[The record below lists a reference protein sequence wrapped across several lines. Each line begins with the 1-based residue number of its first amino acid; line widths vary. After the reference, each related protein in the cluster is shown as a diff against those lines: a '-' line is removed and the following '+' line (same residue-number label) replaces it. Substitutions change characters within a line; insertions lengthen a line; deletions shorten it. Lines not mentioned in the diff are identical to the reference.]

1 MNQTSYEPPEDEH
14 ASFDDFDDIPLDAP
28 SQTVLRSVTP
38 LAHLIAESADSPA
51 LRDWAEKV
59 FSRLQTHL
67 SLRHAKGLAAEE
79 LERDDFLNPNMPAE
93 KRQKAVATLADMD
106 TQSLAVHTLNA
117 VMAAWTVVRLARL
130 SDLEQR
136 LVLAGLTLHDLNKM
150 GEDAAERQA
159 RLEGTGAA
167 EYRALFEKWADKL
180 GLWDFIA
187 PEYWQDIA
195 FLAANAED
203 VRGENRLLLNYPD
216 LQTDPSLLEN
226 LAPFVRLG
234 DLVASIAKHPEDL
247 EAESKLHDIRATLGL
262 LLRHRYHLR
271 HHRLTENRGLLTQ
284 VIHNA
289 VMRRAEAAGWLP
301 WLLFADGVTYLVAK
315 DASEPDLDGLAVDVR
330 DSLTKRLGDN
340 LGKLV
345 GRGGK
350 GIDYQPEFAELL
362 GPTEAG
368 YRMIDRTLAIIAGKK
383 TPVTEDRK
391 AKTVRR
397 AGNDT
402 PLDLNYVGSLNADR
416 LAEGMFGLSKLLTD
430 YYGGDRQDHGEK
442 LLLALGLSDLQPA
455 YRAIELTG
463 GVGYPWYYVAGHYF
477 TLHKGLDENDLADR
491 MKAAWDAVIAEL
503 GEPQREPPF
512 AFLERYL
519 SQTLSTGKEQTSWDF
534 AGELRRYEG
543 SKGRKSQPV
552 CVICN
557 SNFEGRFLTSGPFSN
572 RAHLGKKDAY
582 AGICK
587 VCQTEELL
595 RQFVLGQTM
604 REEGGAKFL
613 HLYPT
618 YFFTTVTA
626 RAMKNAYQ
634 NLRGVMYGELAK
646 VYRAAQGQEAWQ
658 DKNAE
663 IRAVNQLLS
672 AFAAA
677 DIFQLTHKDDSGVR
691 VIRAE
696 YSDTDL
702 HAYYLLGLP
711 FPTRDPSDT
720 ESWVMPA
727 LLGLLVPIVF
737 GAKAVVSASARPPF
751 NTGANFPDKATQ
763 VVLDGPHPYWAHA
776 FGKTRFYLTDLGPS
790 LRAVFTVYGLTNDA
804 YRDSRNFAIW
814 NQLGHVAR
822 EVESDPLNIFGLA
835 DRLAAQ
841 QKVGTDGMT
850 RWMAERL
857 TTDHHNYVFYLRN
870 IAKQG
875 EDKTMDMIEA
885 LVDGYATF
893 YRAGARSAYARLRPL
908 SLAAEVV
915 LDAPPELGRA
925 DLMLQIEG
933 RIHAFLDGVRDH
945 TTQGYIPKGAYSD
958 GEREGPIEAFAKLFV
973 TEVFEGYC
981 KGDRSLLRKRLNALK
996 NGAEAI
1002 YIKKYARR
1010 ADAPDTNPTSSDTN
1024 PTEGEAHV

>member
-1 MNQTSYEPPEDEH
+1 MNQTSYEPPEDAH
-14 ASFDDFDDIPLDAP
+14 ASFNDFDNIPLDAP

-67 SLRHAKGLAAEE
+67 SLRHAKGLSAEE
-79 LERDDFLNPNMPAE
+79 LERDDFLSPNMPPE
-93 KRQKAVATLADMD
+93 KRQKAIATLADMD

-130 SDLEQR
+130 NDLEQR
-136 LVLAGLTLHDLNKM
+136 LILAALTLHDLNKM
-150 GEDAAERQA
+150 GENAAERLA
-159 RLEGTGAA
+159 RLEGTSAA
-167 EYRALFEKWADKL
+167 DYRALFEKWADRL
-180 GLWDFIA
+180 GLWDFIG

-203 VRGENRLLLNYPD
+203 VRGENRLLLNYSD

-234 DLVASIAKHPEDL
+234 DLVASIAKHSEDL
-247 EAESKLHDIRATLGL
+247 EAESKLHDVRATLGL
-262 LLRHRYHLR
+262 LLRHRYQLR

-301 WLLFADGVTYLVAK
+301 WLLFADGVTYLVPK
-315 DASEPDLDGLAVDVR
+315 DAPEPDLDGLAGDVR
-330 DSLTKRLGDN
+330 ASLTERLGDN

-362 GPTEAG
+362 GPNDAG
-368 YRMIDRTLAIIAGKK
+368 HRMIARTLAIIAGKK

-402 PLDLNYVGSLNADR
+402 PLDLSYAGSLNADR
-416 LAEGMFGLSKLLTD
+416 LAEGMFGLSKLLTN
-430 YYGGDRQDHGEK
+430 YYGGDRQDHGER
-442 LLLALGLSDLQPA
+442 LLMALGLGDLQPS

-477 TLHKGLDENDLADR
+477 TRHKGLDENNLEDR
-491 MKAAWDAVIAEL
+491 MKAAWDAVITEL

-519 SQTLSTGKEQTSWDF
+519 SQTLSTGHEQTSWDF

-543 SKGRKSQPV
+543 SNARGGQRP
-552 CVICN
+552 CLICN
-557 SNFEGRFLTSGPFSN
+557 SPFTTRPDYSTYSN
-572 RAHLGKKDAY
+572 RMPVSSRTDARR
-582 AGICK
+582 GICE
-587 VCQTEELL
+587 VCQAEELL
-595 RQFVLGQTM
+595 RQFVLGETM

-626 RAMKNAYQ
+626 RAMKSAYQ

-646 VYRAAQGQEAWQ
+646 VYKAVQAQEREEWA
-658 DKNAE
+658 DANAE

-677 DIFQLTHKDDSGVR
+677 DIFQLTHKEEGSGVR

-711 FPTRDPSDT
+711 FPAKDPSDT
-720 ESWVMPA
+720 ENWVMPA

-737 GAKAVVSASARPPF
+737 GAKAVVSSSARPPF

-763 VVLDGPHPYWAHA
+763 VILDGPHPYWAHA

-822 EVESDPLNIFGLA
+822 EVESDPHNIFGLA
-835 DRLAAQ
+835 DRLATQ
-841 QKVGTDGMT
+841 QKAGTDGMT

-857 TTDHHNYVFYLRN
+857 TNDYHNYVFYQEH
-870 IAKQG
+870 IAKQKG
-875 EDKTMDMIEA
+875 VNRMELTHK
-885 LVDGYATF
+885 LVESYTTF
-893 YRAGARSAYARLRPL
+893 YLAKAYSAYARLRPL
-908 SLAAEVV
+908 QIAAETI
-915 LDAPPELGRA
+915 LDSPPHTSMESLKIRV
-925 DLMLQIEG
+925 EG
-933 RIHAFLDGVRDH
+933 RIHSFLDGVRNGS
-945 TTQGYIPKGAYSD
+945 TQGWIPPSAYSD
-958 GEREGPIEAFAKLFV
+958 ADRIAPIEKFAELFV
-973 TEVFEGYC
+973 QEYFMDFC
-981 KGDRSLLRKRLNALK
+981 KGDRAALRADLNILK
-996 NGAEAI
+996 PAAEAV

-1010 ADAPDTNPTSSDTN
+1010 ADTPDTNTA

>member
-1 MNQTSYEPPEDEH
+1 MNQTSYEPPEDDYS
-14 ASFDDFDDIPLDAP
+14 SFDDFDDTLLDESNKPL
-28 SQTVLRSVTP
+28 LRSVTP
-38 LAHLIAESADSPA
+38 LAHLIAESANSSA
-51 LRDWAEKV
+51 LREWAEKV

-79 LERDDFLNPNMPAE
+79 LERDDFLNPKMPAE
-93 KRQKAVATLADMD
+93 KRQKAITALADMD

-117 VMAAWTVVRLARL
+117 VMAAWTVVRLAHL
-130 SDLEQR
+130 NDLEQR
-136 LVLAGLTLHDLNKM
+136 LILAGLTLHDLNKM
-150 GEDAAERQA
+150 GENAAERQA
-159 RLEGTGAA
+159 RLEGEHAA
-167 EYRALFEKWADKL
+167 TYRATFEKWADRL
-180 GLWDFIA
+180 NLWDFIG

-234 DLVASIAKHPEDL
+234 DLVASIARHPEDL
-247 EAESKLHDIRATLGL
+247 EAEAKLHDVRATLGL
-262 LLRHRYHLR
+262 LLRHRYRLR

-289 VMRRAEAAGWLP
+289 VMRRTEAVGWLP
-301 WLLFADGVTYLVAK
+301 WLLFADGVTYLVPK
-315 DASEPDLDGLAVDVR
+315 DAPEPDLDGLANDVR
-330 DSLTKRLGDN
+330 ESLTRRLGDN

-368 YRMIDRTLAIIAGKK
+368 HRMIDRTLAIIAGKK

-402 PLDLNYVGSLNADR
+402 PLDLNYAGSLNADR

-442 LLLALGLSDLQPA
+442 LLLALGLGDLQPA

-477 TLHKGLDENDLADR
+477 TRHKGLEENDLEER
-491 MKAAWDAVIAEL
+491 MKAAWDTVIAEL
-503 GEPQREPPF
+503 GEPQRELPF

-534 AGELRRYEG
+534 AGELKRYEG
-543 SKGRKSQPV
+543 SNARGGQRP
-552 CVICN
+552 CLICN
-557 SNFEGRFLTSGPFSN
+557 SPFTTRPDYSTYSN
-572 RAHLGKKDAY
+572 RMPVSARTDARR
-582 AGICK
+582 GICE
-587 VCQTEELL
+587 VCQAEELL

-634 NLRGVMYGELAK
+634 SLRGVMYGELAR
-646 VYRAAQGQEAWQ
+646 VYTAVQVQGREGWQ
-658 DKNAE
+658 DVKAE

-677 DIFQLTHKDDSGVR
+677 DIFQLTRKDDDGVR

-711 FPTRDPSDT
+711 FPTKDPSDT
-720 ESWVMPA
+720 ENWVMPA
-727 LLGLLVPIVF
+727 LLGLLVPILF
-737 GAKAVVSASARPPF
+737 GAKAVVSSSARPPF

-763 VVLDGPHPYWAHA
+763 VILDGPHPYWVHA
-776 FGKTRFYLTDLGPS
+776 FGKTRFYLTDLGSS

-822 EVESDPLNIFGLA
+822 EVESDPLNIFGMA
-835 DRLAAQ
+835 DRLTAQ
-841 QKVGTDGMT
+841 QKASTDGMT

-857 TTDHHNYVFYLRN
+857 TNDYHNYVFYQQH
-870 IAKQG
+870 IARQG
-875 EDKTMDMIEA
+875 ENKTMDMIEA

-915 LDAPPELGRA
+915 LDAPTELSHA
-925 DLMLQIEG
+925 DLILQIEG

-945 TTQGYIPKGAYSD
+945 TTQGYIPKGFYSD
-958 GEREGPIEAFAKLFV
+958 SEREVPIESFATLFV
-973 TEVFEGYC
+973 TEVFENYC
-981 KGDRSLLRKRLNALK
+981 KGDRALLRKRLNALK
-996 NGAEAI
+996 NGAEAV

-1010 ADAPDTNPTSSDTN
+1010 ADAPNTDTAPS
-1024 PTEGEAHV
+1024 EGEAHV